1 MFTVDTVLESLQK
14 FDIDEATLR
23 QWEEQLGLSI
33 PTDTFGRRQ
42 YSPHHINLFK
52 NIRKNLA
59 LGRTIDEIRSII
71 SLPPETAS
79 RPAPISRVARP
90 YANAPATRDAQRMLA
105 PERST
110 QVVQML
116 DRLMAEK
123 DALHGKLVETEKLNS
138 HLYNANNMFHRKV
151 KELNGALNSLKE
163 QIDENRHFK
172 LLDEKSRL
180 HAQLIE
186 SEKKSHL
193 MQRDLERAYQDL
205 AAAKAQTQETEAIL
219 NTRVEELKQQLEAAT
234 RRFDARRF
242 CGDWEERA
250 SLMQVDYDNFGIN
263 VEPSRS
269 RVFRL
274 SDAPDLTFGNAAVIT
289 TQYEYEAN
297 LLWKRTE
304 TISLCLIDD
313 TRLEGMLFAEYMIDG
328 VPVAKA
334 SYRVQCVRV
343 HAPACP

>member
-14 FDIDEATLR
+14 FDIDEDTLR
-23 QWEEQLGLSI
+23 QWEGELGLNI
-33 PTDTFGRRQ
+33 PTDEFGRRQ

-59 LGRTIDEIRSII
+59 LGRTLQEIREIV
-71 SLPPETAS
+71 SLPPENAS
-79 RPAPISRVARP
+79 RPAPISRVTRP
-90 YANAPATRDAQRMLA
+90 YAQMPARSARGAQAMSS
-105 PERST
+105 ERST

-123 DALHGKLVETEKLNS
+123 DSLQGKLVETEKLNS
-138 HLYNANNMFHRKV
+138 HLYNANSMFHRKV
-151 KELNGALNSLKE
+151 KELSGMIGSLKE
-163 QIDENRHFK
+163 QLDENRHFK

-186 SEKKSHL
+186 SEKNAHL
-193 MQRDLERAYQDL
+193 MQRDLERVQQDL
-205 AAAKAQTQETEAIL
+205 AVARTQTQETEAIL

-234 RRFDARRF
+234 RRFDPKRF
-242 CGDWEERA
+242 CGDWEEQA

-263 VEPSRS
+263 VEPSRN

-274 SDAPDLTFGNAAVIT
+274 SEAPELTFGNTAVIT

-297 LLWKRTE
+297 PLWKRVE
-304 TISLCLIDD
+304 TIALCYVEDA
-313 TRLEGMLFAEYMIDG
+313 RLEGILTAEYMIDG

-334 SYRVQCVRV
+334 SYRVQCARVRT
-343 HAPACP
+343 PRI